1 MGENRAGEGMSPRAA
16 ARLGWSACAV
26 SLVSGAV
33 AFVLILVHQSE
44 PLDDWLDTST
54 QELVVA
60 TLAFVGYSVFG
71 ALLVSRHPRNPI
83 GWLFCLAGL
92 GAGIGGVA
100 TEYAIEAL
108 IVDPGSLPAGEAL
121 AWLGSWPW
129 ILFVPVPATIG
140 LLLFP
145 TGHVVSPRWRLALWL
160 AIAVNVALFLGFA
173 FDKGEL
179 EGFAIDNPVGFLP
192 EGSEAVGGLLLPVI
206 ALALASLIV
215 RYRRAHG
222 DERQQLRWMAAA
234 AALFLVAI
242 PLEIVLSALTDSWA
256 GWPTLGASAAI
267 VFAAGVAVLKY
278 RLYDLD
284 LVVNRTLVYGA
295 LTALVVAGYV
305 GLVAGLGELL
315 DSTGIGVSLI
325 ATAVVAVAIQPLR
338 SLIQARIDRL
348 MYGDRDDPYRALS
361 RLGQRLGQA
370 LDPDAVLPAI
380 VEAVADGLRVPY
392 VAIELQEGGAHRIAA
407 RHGEPR
413 GGELVRLPLEYR
425 GEVVGRLVA
434 APRAGSDV
442 LNPAD
447 LRLLADLAHQAGVA
461 AHAVRLTQD
470 LRRSRERLVAAREEE
485 RRRLRRDLHDGLGPA
500 LAGIALEIESA
511 RGLVADDPEAA
522 QQLLERLRGE
532 VQEAI
537 ADIRRIAY
545 DLRPPTLDELGLVAA
560 VREQA
565 ARLGVPAGG
574 GGTNGLLVSV
584 ETPETLPPLPAA
596 VEVAAYR
603 IALEALTN
611 VSRHAGA
618 SSCTVRISVNGELE
632 LEVRD
637 DGAGVGPEAARGIG
651 LTSMRERAEE
661 LGGSLSVHSD
671 AGGRGTVVAARLP
684 VEEG

>member
-1 MGENRAGEGMSPRAA
+1 MSTRAA
-16 ARLGWSACAV
+16 AKIGWGACAV
-26 SLVSGAV
+26 SLASGAAAV
-33 AFVLILVHQSE
+33 VLILIHQSE

-54 QELVVA
+54 QEVVVGTA
-60 TLAFVGYSVFG
+60 AFVGYSVFG
-71 ALLVSRHPRNPI
+71 ALLVSRHPGNPI

-92 GAGIGGVA
+92 GAGLGGIA

-108 IVDPGSLPAGEAL
+108 IVDPGGLPAGEAM

-145 TGHVVSPRWRLALWL
+145 TGQPVSPRWRVALWAAIGVNLAL
-160 AIAVNVALFLGFA
+160 FFA
-173 FDKGEL
+173 FAFQKGEL
-179 EGFAIDNPVGFLP
+179 EGFGIDNPVGFLP
-192 EGSEAVGGLLLPVI
+192 EGSEAIGGLLLPVI
-206 ALALASLIV
+206 ALALTSLIV
-215 RYRRAHG
+215 RYRRAGG

-242 PLEIVLSALTDSWA
+242 PLEIVLSALTDAWA
-256 GWPTLGASAAI
+256 GWPTLAASAAI
-267 VFAAGVAVLKY
+267 VLAAGVSVLKY

-315 DSTGIGVSLI
+315 DSSGVGVSLI
-325 ATAVVAVAIQPLR
+325 ATAAVAVAIQPLR
-338 SLIQARIDRL
+338 SVIQGRIDRL

-361 RLGQRLGQA
+361 RLGERLGQA

-380 VEAVADGLRVPY
+380 VEAVADGLRLPY
-392 VAIELQEGGAHRIAA
+392 VAIELEEAGQKRIAA
-407 RHGEPR
+407 SHGETR
-413 GGELVRLPLEYR
+413 GELVRLPLEYR
-425 GEVVGRLVA
+425 GEAVGQLVA
-434 APRAGSDV
+434 APRAGTETLS
-442 LNPAD
+442 PAD
-447 LRLLADLAHQAGVA
+447 LGLLADLARQAGVA

-470 LRRSRERLVAAREEE
+470 LRRSRERLVTTREEE
-485 RRRLRRDLHDGLGPA
+485 RRRLRRDLHDGLGPT

-511 RGLVADDPEAA
+511 RA
-522 QQLLERLRGE
+522 LLERDPDAARDLLSRLRGE
-532 VQEAI
+532 VQESI

-545 DLRPPTLDELGLVAA
+545 DLRPSTLDELGLVAA

-565 ARLGVPAGG
+565 ARLGTAAPVAGG
-574 GGTNGLLVSV
+574 TPDGLRVSV
-584 ETPETLPPLPAA
+584 ETPDQLPPLPAA

-618 SSCTVRISVNGELE
+618 SRCTVRIAVNGELE
-632 LEVRD
+632 LVVRD
-637 DGAGVGPEAARGIG
+637 DGAGVDAEAGGGIG

-661 LGGSLSVHSD
+661 LGGSLSVRPG
-671 AGGRGTVVAARLP
+671 AAGRGTVVAATLP
-684 VEEG
+684 LEEG